1 MPTMLGLTN
10 DKSPH
15 GINAED
21 SKFGGPSGQRSMQLT
36 PSKNNGSIVSGIEGS
51 DFFNGGAKQNE
62 HDADE
67 DDSDDE
73 NLKTI
78 KGRNLNAVKEME
90 TLLWR
95 ALCDKPKSALKYI
108 AKDAVMS
115 NRYLFGDPVPR
126 TADSD
131 PSLEEEI
138 KHCEEW
144 LAYKMQDPQP
154 VEIGLMAA
162 AVGYKLILFRQID
175 QGNGNFGMQ
184 TIQATCSS
192 SWRQL
197 ASGDW
202 ELTSM
207 FAG

>member
-10 DKSPH
+10 DRSTN
-15 GINAED
+15 GLNANE
-21 SKFGGPSGQRSMQLT
+21 SKFGGPSSQRGMELT
-36 PSKNNGSIVSGIEGS
+36 PSQQNGSIVSGIQGS
-51 DFFNGGAKQNE
+51 DFFNGGGKQQE
-62 HDADE
+62 HDPDDE
-67 DDSDDE
+67 SDEE

-78 KGRNLNAVKEME
+78 KGRNLSAVKEME

-95 ALCDKPKSALKYI
+95 ALCDKPKTALKYI

-115 NRYLFGDPVPR
+115 NRFLFGDPTPR

-131 PSLEEEI
+131 PSLEEEV

-144 LAYKMQDPQP
+144 LAYKMHDPQP

-162 AVGYKLILFRQID
+162 AIGYKVTLFRQLD
-175 QGNGNFGMQ
+175 QGDGNFGMQ
-184 TIQATCSS
+184 TVQATCSS

>member
-1 MPTMLGLTN
+1 MELAPR
-10 DKSPH
+10 
-15 GINAED
+15 
-21 SKFGGPSGQRSMQLT
+21 QQ
-36 PSKNNGSIVSGIEGS
+36 NGSIVSGIEGS
-51 DFFNGGAKQNE
+51 DFFNGGSKSKLNE

-67 DDSDDE
+67 EDSDDE

-115 NRYLFGDPVPR
+115 NRFLFGDPVPR

-131 PSLEEEI
+131 PSLEHEI

-162 AVGYKLILFRQID
+162 SVGYKLILFRQLD
-175 QGNGNFGMQ
+175 QGDGNFGMQ
-184 TIQATCSS
+184 TVQATCSS

>member
-10 DKSPH
+10 DRSPH
-15 GINAED
+15 GLNAEE
-21 SKFGGPSGQRSMQLT
+21 SKFGGPSSQRGMELT
-36 PSKNNGSIVSGIEGS
+36 PRQQNGSIVSGIEGS
-51 DFFNGGAKQNE
+51 DFFNGGGKQKE

-67 DDSDDE
+67 ESDEE

-78 KGRNLNAVKEME
+78 KGRNLSAVKEME

-95 ALCDKPKSALKYI
+95 ALCDKPKTALKYI

-115 NRYLFGDPVPR
+115 NQ
-126 TADSD
+126 
-131 PSLEEEI
+131 EEI

-144 LAYKMQDPQP
+144 LAYKMHDPQP

-162 AVGYKLILFRQID
+162 AIGYKVTLFRQLD
-175 QGNGNFGMQ
+175 QGDGNFGMQ
-184 TIQATCSS
+184 TVQATCSS

>member
-10 DKSPH
+10 DKSQN
-15 GINAED
+15 GLNADE
-21 SKFGGPSGQRSMQLT
+21 SKFGGPSSQRGMELAPRQQ
-36 PSKNNGSIVSGIEGS
+36 NGSIVSGIEGS
-51 DFFNGGAKQNE
+51 DFFNGGSKLNE

-67 DDSDDE
+67 EDSDDE

-115 NRYLFGDPVPR
+115 NRFLFGDPAPR

-131 PSLEEEI
+131 PSLEHEI

-162 AVGYKLILFRQID
+162 SVGYKLILFRQLD
-175 QGNGNFGMQ
+175 QGDGNFGMQ
-184 TIQATCSS
+184 TVRATCSS